1 MAEEKT
7 EDQIRAEREAE
18 AREANLRRNNERLD
32 RLNAIA
38 NQADERKTED
48 GMEDLSE
55 EAWVDPSGEK
65 PLREAKPEEVILES
79 NEDEL
84 DEARSAGADDVKV
97 TNGET
102 HYRLIVNGHE
112 RWLTLQQLRE
122 TSSKVS
128 AADEYLK
135 TAKEAVKSSIS
146 AAPSFQDESASLAKG
161 RTRELLNRAL
171 MGEQEAIDELAQA
184 IERPSA
190 HADVARLVDERV
202 DGRLTFRDAV
212 SWFDK
217 EYENELK
224 DPRLK
229 EYMVWKDSQMAQ
241 SNPDLDFKARL
252 RAVGEEARALKGA
265 TGQVRDDSNRV
276 AKEQRKASVRAIPQ
290 AGGRQVEAVEDEEDE
305 TYESAIARMAKS
317 RGQARPISHS
327 KR

>member
-7 EDQIRAEREAE
+7 EDQIRAEREAD
-18 AREANLRRNNERLD
+18 AREANQRRNNDRLD

-48 GMEDLSE
+48 GMEDLSD
-55 EAWVDPSGEK
+55 EAWTDPSGEK
-65 PLREAKPEEVILES
+65 PMREAKPEEVILEG
-79 NEDEL
+79 EETEKEL
-84 DEARSAGADDVKV
+84 DEAREAGADDVKV

-102 HYRLIVNGHE
+102 YYRLIVNGHE

-146 AAPSFQDESASLAKG
+146 ATPSYADEAASVARG
-161 RTRELLNRAL
+161 HTRELLNRAL

-252 RAVGEEARALKGA
+252 RAVGEEARALKGS
-265 TGQVRDDSNRV
+265 VRSDDSSRV
-276 AKEQRKASVRAIPQ
+276 TKEQRKASVRAVPQ
-290 AGGRQVEAVEDEEDE
+290 AGGRQVEAVEDDEDE
-305 TYESAIARMAKS
+305 TYESAISRMAKS